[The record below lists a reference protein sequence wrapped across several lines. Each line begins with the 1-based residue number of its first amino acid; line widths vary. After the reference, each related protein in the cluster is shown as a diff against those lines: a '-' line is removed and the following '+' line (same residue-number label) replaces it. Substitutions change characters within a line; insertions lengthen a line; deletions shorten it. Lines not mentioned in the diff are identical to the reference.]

1 MDLNAFKAATK
12 LRAGKSLL
20 ALKKH
25 SPTILMSAGLAGMV
39 TTAVLSSKATL
50 KLEGVMDEHDETLKT
65 AKEFR
70 ASVIDAGD
78 NDAIV
83 MANGKSVTYTEE
95 DYKKDVLILHV
106 RTATQIGKLYWLA
119 GAVGVVSI
127 AAIIGGH
134 VQLTKRNAALAA
146 SFASLQIAYQK
157 YRDRVV
163 EEFGEDKDA
172 EFRRPREVITE
183 VKDAD
188 SGEVREE
195 LVMDPNGLSLHA
207 RFFDESNI
215 HWTKEPGYNQVFL
228 QNQERFANDLLRTRG
243 HLFLNEIYDS
253 LGMERT
259 QAGSV
264 MGWKLGMGD
273 EFISFGIYDKNN
285 VKAREFVNGTE
296 RSILLDFNV
305 AGYIYNKI

>member
-1 MDLNAFKAATK
+1 MDLTAFKAASK

-20 ALKKH
+20 TLKKH
-25 SPTILMSAGLAGMV
+25 SPSILMSAGLVGMV
-39 TTAVLSSKATL
+39 TTTVLASKATL

-78 NDAIV
+78 NDQVV
-83 MANGKSVTYTEE
+83 MANGKTVTYTEE
-95 DYKKDVLILHV
+95 DYKKDVVLLHV

-127 AAIIGGH
+127 AAIVGGH

-146 SFASLQIAYQK
+146 GYASLQMAYQK
-157 YRDRVV
+157 YRDRVI
-163 EEFGEDKDA
+163 EEFGEEKDA
-172 EFRRPREVITE
+172 EFRRPREIVTE
-183 VKDAD
+183 VKDAET
-188 SGEVREE
+188 GEVREE
-195 LVMDPNGLSLHA
+195 TILDPNGLSLHA
-207 RFFDESNI
+207 RFFDESNV
-215 HWTKEPGYNQVFL
+215 HWTKEPGYNQVFV

-243 HLFLNEIYDS
+243 HVFLNEVYDA

-259 QAGSV
+259 QAGAV

-273 EFISFGIYDKNN
+273 EFVSFGMFDKNN
-285 VKAREFVNGTE
+285 VKAREFVNGIE
-296 RSILLDFNV
+296 RSILLDFNI
-305 AGYIYNKI
+305 AGYIYDKI